1 MNRKTK
7 ILRIIH
13 RLNIG
18 GPTYHSAYLTK
29 YLDSNYFETLLI
41 SGNINEDE
49 ENGEYILEELGVSSI
64 GIKNM
69 YREINLFRDYLAYIE
84 IKKIIKSYK
93 PDIVHTH
100 AAKAGF
106 IGRLAAI
113 SLNVPIIIH
122 TFHGH
127 VFHSYFNSFKTNLF
141 ITLEKFL
148 AKNTSKIIAISKAQ
162 KKELSE
168 TYRIANPDK
177 FQIINLGFDL
187 KRFTENK
194 EVKRIKF
201 RNEFNLKNDEIAIG
215 IIGRLTAIKNQI
227 FFLNAIKYLKT
238 NSKKKIRAFIIGD
251 GEDRF
256 NLESHSV
263 KLGLD
268 YTTEKDSIHNKLL
281 CFTSWRKDI
290 DVVNCGLDIVCLTSL
305 NEGTPVSLIEAMA
318 AAKPI
323 VSTKVGGVEDIVQNL
338 VNGFLVKSNDLLNYS
353 KKLLQLVENQ
363 DLRNKMSLRSSE
375 KAVQKFSY
383 LRLINDIETLYKQLL
398 K

>member
-1 MNRKTK
+1 MH
-7 ILRIIH
+7 RI
-13 RLNIG
+13 NVG
-18 GPTYHSAYLTK
+18 GPTHHAAYLTK
-29 YLDSNYFETLLI
+29 FLDNDIFETLLI
-41 SGNINEDE
+41 SGNLSNGETS
-49 ENGEYILEELGVSSI
+49 GEYILNNYGVKVTYLKS
-64 GIKNM
+64 M
-69 YREINLFRDYLAYIE
+69 FRPINLKNDFMAYNE
-84 IKKIIKSYK
+84 IRHIIKTFK

-100 AAKAGF
+100 AAKPGTL
-106 IGRLAAI
+106 GRLAAI
-113 SLNVPIIIH
+113 HEKVPVIIH

-127 VFHSYFNSFKTNLF
+127 VFHSYFGFIKTF
-141 ITLEKFL
+141 IYKFIEKYL
-148 AKNTSKIIAISKAQ
+148 AKKSTKIIAISELQ

-187 KRFTENK
+187 KRFIENK
-194 EVKRIKF
+194 ELKRIKF

-238 NSKKKIRAFIIGD
+238 NSKKKIRAFIVGD

-256 NLESHSV
+256 NLESYSLE
-263 KLGLD
+263 LGLD

-290 DVVNCGLDIVCLTSL
+290 DVVNCGLDIICLTSL

-323 VSTKVGGVEDIVQNL
+323 VSTKVGGVEDIVQNS
-338 VNGFLVKSNDLLNYS
+338 VNGYLVKSNDLLNYS

-375 KAVQKFSY
+375 KVIQKFSY
-383 LRLINDIETLYKQLL
+383 LRLVNDIEVLYKQLL

>member
-1 MNRKTK
+1 MH
-7 ILRIIH
+7 RI
-13 RLNIG
+13 NVG
-18 GPTYHSAYLTK
+18 GPTHHAAYLTK
-29 YLDSNYFETLLI
+29 FLDNDIFETLLI
-41 SGNINEDE
+41 SGNLSNGETS
-49 ENGEYILEELGVSSI
+49 GEYILNNYGVKVTYLKS
-64 GIKNM
+64 M
-69 YREINLFRDYLAYIE
+69 FRPINLKNDFMAYNE
-84 IKKIIKSYK
+84 IRHIIKTFK

-100 AAKAGF
+100 AAKPGTL
-106 IGRLAAI
+106 GRLAAI
-113 SLNVPIIIH
+113 HEKVPVIIH

-127 VFHSYFNSFKTNLF
+127 VFHSYFGFIKTF
-141 ITLEKFL
+141 IYKFIEKYL
-148 AKNTSKIIAISKAQ
+148 AKKSTKIIAISELQ

-187 KRFTENK
+187 KRFIENK
-194 EVKRIKF
+194 ELKRIKF

-238 NSKKKIRAFIIGD
+238 NSKKKIRAFIVGD

-256 NLESHSV
+256 NLESYSLE
-263 KLGLD
+263 LGLD

-290 DVVNCGLDIVCLTSL
+290 DVVNCGLDIICLTSL

-323 VSTKVGGVEDIVQNL
+323 VSTKVGGVEDIVLNS
-338 VNGFLVKSNDLLNYS
+338 VNGYLVKSNDLLNYS

-375 KAVQKFSY
+375 KVIQKFSY
-383 LRLINDIETLYKQLL
+383 LRLVNDIEVLYKQLL